1 MVVFPSEYLLC
12 GWRQK
17 VADDLV
23 PPKEQG
29 TYSLRCRSACQLAF
43 HNYPGCDAL
52 IDCNYCADGKCLRV
66 VGDVTVSR
74 EESYTHRH
82 THTHTQKHNRDK
94 AGGFMVK

>member
-29 TYSLRCRSACQLAF
+29 TYSQRCRNAYQLAF
-43 HNYPGCDAL
+43 HNYLGCDAL
-52 IDCNYCADGKCLRV
+52 IDCNYCADGKCLCV
-66 VGDVTVSR
+66 VGDVMVSR
-74 EESYTHRH
+74 DESYIHS
-82 THTHTQKHNRDK
+82 HTHTQKKPQQKQGR
-94 AGGFMVK
+94 GVQLW